1 MYLQYLFHFGT
12 SNAPTGC
19 TSPAASVHVPTG
31 LKDIFR
37 LRDDSR
43 LPGALHGWYSSI
55 VVRRS
60 ERDMMGVQ
68 ILPFFSEE
76 IPDDFSRA
84 AASASVALR
93 WLPQ

>member
-1 MYLQYLFHFGT
+1 MLYSQHLFHLGT

-31 LKDIFR
+31 LNDILR
-37 LRDDSR
+37 LREDSR

-60 ERDMMGVQ
+60 ESDMMG
-68 ILPFFSEE
+68 
-76 IPDDFSRA
+76 D
-84 AASASVALR
+84 
-93 WLPQ
+93 